1 MFHFLFFFLH
11 HDYIGKLSWVVNR
24 LDKFCLK
31 ESVDISLQWL
41 GLLVSQFAKSLL
53 PRADR
58 GVGAQTMLDY
68 VVVDTLEV
76 K

>member
-11 HDYIGKLSWVVNR
+11 HDYIGKISWVVNR
-24 LDKFCLK
+24 LDKFCLE
-31 ESVDISLQWL
+31 ESVDFSLQC
-41 GLLVSQFAKSLL
+41 VSQFAKSLL